1 MNHKRNYMHIYLHV
15 CARVCVYS
23 KYRKNNKQPEELKS
37 TKIST
42 MSNSVKR
49 KGNIGLESREYFV
62 A

>member
-1 MNHKRNYMHIYLHV
+1 MCVH
-15 CARVCVYS
+15 VCVYS

-37 TKIST
+37 RKIST